1 MATSAQ
7 YASTPAIGADTTTTA
22 DTSRTSPTVA
32 TVGVIATATS
42 SGMRVDFIDSIC
54 QGTSV
59 AGQLRLWLCEGTSGA
74 TISSITFSST
84 TATVTTATAHGLS
97 DDDLITVQNAF
108 PLSYNE
114 KNVAA
119 TVTST
124 TAFTYPMGTA
134 PTVNATGVGEYASTR
149 ATAVCHLL
157 KEIPIY
163 AVTGNTTVNAWN
175 QSLNSLNN
183 QDFLPL
189 LIPAG
194 FSLRTTVSVS
204 QTQAILTTARGG
216 QF

>member
-1 MATSAQ
+1 MVVQ
-7 YASTPAIGADTTTTA
+7 VLLLP
-22 DTSRTSPTVA
+22 
-32 TVGVIATATS
+32 
-42 SGMRVDFIDSIC
+42 
-54 QGTSV
+54 
-59 AGQLRLWLCEGTSGA
+59 EGTSGA